1 MTTSTLDDARPASS
15 IALPMWA
22 LGLIGTILTAC
33 AAWVSSSFFSLR
45 DDNIRMEQRV
55 DVVERDLRRVD
66 SVPASMATMSADIGT
81 IKEQLTELRE
91 DVKRLAQAKP
101 SR

>member
-1 MTTSTLDDARPASS
+1 MTTSVADDDRPALGVT
-15 IALPMWA
+15 IPMWA
-22 LGLIGTILTAC
+22 LAIIGTVLTAG

-81 IKEQLTELRE
+81 IKEQLTELRA
-91 DVKRLAQAKP
+91 DVKRLANGTK
-101 SR
+101 R